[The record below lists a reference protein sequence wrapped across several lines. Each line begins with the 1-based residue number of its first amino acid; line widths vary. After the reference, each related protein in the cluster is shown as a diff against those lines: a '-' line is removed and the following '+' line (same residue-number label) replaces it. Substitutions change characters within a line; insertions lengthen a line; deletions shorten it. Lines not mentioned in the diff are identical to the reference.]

1 MQHLDLLF
9 GARRLWKLRLD
20 SCRLVD
26 LENRILGVE
35 RQGDLPGEMI
45 PYVYFDFLRSQKA
58 FQVVPIFHHNAI
70 DILSLA
76 CLTAIVPFAFRSPEG
91 VDVRHGADLI
101 GLARWLLQSE
111 RQDEA
116 LRLFR
121 RALEMGL
128 PDDLSFRTMWD
139 VAAIER
145 RAGRDDAALALLT
158 ELAAARNPFRVRAF
172 EEIAKHYEHREKN
185 YSMALEMTRNALLF
199 ADTPEIRRR
208 EERLKIRLAKPRARR
223 LGL

>member
-1 MQHLDLLF
+1 
-9 GARRLWKLRLD
+9 
-20 SCRLVD
+20 
-26 LENRILGVE
+26 
-35 RQGDLPGEMI
+35 
-45 PYVYFDFLRSQKA
+45 
-58 FQVVPIFHHNAI
+58 
-70 DILSLA
+70 
-76 CLTAIVPFAFRSPEG
+76 

-139 VAAIER
+139 VAVIER
-145 RAGRDDAALALLT
+145 RAGRDDAALAVLT
-158 ELAAARNPFRVRAF
+158 ELAGARNPYRVRAF

-185 YSMALEMTRNALLF
+185 YTMALEMTRSALLF

-208 EERLKIRLAKPRARR
+208 EDRLKARLARPRSRR